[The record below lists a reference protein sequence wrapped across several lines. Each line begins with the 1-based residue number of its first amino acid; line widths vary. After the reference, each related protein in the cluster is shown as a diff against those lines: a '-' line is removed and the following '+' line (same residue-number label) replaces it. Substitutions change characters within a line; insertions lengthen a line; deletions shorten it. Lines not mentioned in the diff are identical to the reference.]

1 MINLMGLAAGMAVF
15 IVIVHYVNFEMSYD
29 QFHKNKKTLYRV
41 AIDELDQEGELTGK
55 YATVSPGYG
64 PKLKNYFSDVKLYTR
79 LAHTAPFMP
88 KPVLSYREN
97 KFYEDHIYYAD
108 QAFLQMFSFPLVS
121 GDLQTALKE
130 PKSIVISESSAKR
143 YFGEEDPMGKILN
156 LQMGAR
162 GAVDLKITGIMSD
175 FPVNSHLQIDMLI
188 SFNTLPADWH
198 LDEVL
203 DWGDFYVYLQLQ
215 NEQSIETLTDN
226 LPVFLRATTGEFAKS
241 YRLVLQHVPGIHL
254 NSNRLFEAKP
264 TSSAELIG
272 LLFIVAVL
280 VLIVAW
286 INYIN
291 LVTVKSLEYTKEVS
305 LRKMFGAS
313 KTQLYLQQLVN
324 ALSLNF
330 LAFLIAFSL
339 SQLVEPY
346 VRDITSIPIKVSLV
360 GDHVILMSIFLVVLG
375 GSILSGLYP
384 ALVLSQQNLHHV
396 VKGSFLNST
405 NGKFTKKLL
414 VTFQFMVS
422 VILIAITLTVYKQM
436 KYMQDK
442 DLGMSIDQTLIIKG
456 SGKKGAV
463 HFDKW
468 EYFANKAV
476 SHDPIK
482 SVAVSTN
489 IPGHNSGWGRNL
501 YRIDKPEQKEI
512 PTKIIATGPDFFSL
526 YEMGFIA
533 GDNFPLASNS
543 WNNSAILNEEAIKLL
558 GYDSPEEAVGRM
570 VAWDENNDQFV
581 FNIIGVI
588 RNFNQQSPKKPHMPI
603 IFPMKKFLDPPWAGD
618 YYSVKFK
625 ENKVGE
631 AIEIIKDVWR
641 EVYADSPFDYFF
653 LDAFFERQYKADRQF
668 GKVFTIFTVL
678 AIMVAYLGLLGL
690 VGYTVAQKTK
700 EIGIRRVLG
709 ATQFNILKLLSHEYI
724 WLVGIALALA
734 GPIAY
739 YGANEWLQS
748 FAYRISLG
756 WWFYALPVLATF
768 LMLAFTLSLQ
778 LIKTAKTNPV
788 HALRNE

>member
-1 MINLMGLAAGMAVF
+1 MINLIGLAAGMAVF
-15 IVIVHYVNFEMSYD
+15 IIIVHYVNFEMSYD

-41 AIDELDQEGELTGK
+41 AIDDRDQEGKLTGK

-64 PKLKNYFSDVKLYTR
+64 PKIKNYFSEVKQYSR
-79 LAHTAPFMP
+79 LVHTAPFMP
-88 KPVLSYREN
+88 KPVLSYRQH

-121 GDLQTALKE
+121 GDLQTVLKE
-130 PKSIVISESSAKR
+130 PKSIVISKSSAKK
-143 YFGEEDPMGKILN
+143 YFGEEDPIGKMLN

-162 GAVDLKITGIMSD
+162 GTVNLKITGIMSD
-175 FPVNSHLQIDMLI
+175 FPRNSHLHVDMLI
-188 SFNTLPADWH
+188 SFNTLPANWH

-215 NEQSIETLTDN
+215 NEQSIKTLTAN
-226 LPVFLRATTGEFAKS
+226 LPLFLRATIGEFAKS
-241 YRLVLQHVPGIHL
+241 YRLVLQDVPGIHL
-254 NSNRLFEAKP
+254 NSDRLFEAKP
-264 TSSAELIG
+264 TSSAELIR
-272 LLFIVAVL
+272 LLLIVAIL
-280 VLIVAW
+280 VLTIAW

-291 LVTVKSLEYTKEVS
+291 LATVKSLEYTKEVS

-313 KTQLYLQQLVN
+313 KTQLYLQQLIN
-324 ALSLNF
+324 ALSLN
-330 LAFLIAFSL
+330 LMAFLIAFSL
-339 SQLVEPY
+339 SQLAEPY
-346 VRDITSIPIKVSLV
+346 VHHITSIPLKVSLV
-360 GDHVILMSIFLVVLG
+360 GDGFILISIFLVVLG

-384 ALVLSQQNLHHV
+384 ALVLSRQNLHHV
-396 VKGSFLNST
+396 VKGSSLNSS
-405 NGKFTKKLL
+405 NGKFAKKLL

-422 VILIAITLTVYKQM
+422 VILIAITLTVYMQM

-456 SGKKGAV
+456 SGKKGAA

-476 SHDPIK
+476 SYGPIR

-501 YRIDKPEQKEI
+501 YPVDMPEQKEV
-512 PTKIIATGPDFFSL
+512 PVKIIATGPDFFSL
-526 YEMGFIA
+526 YEMEFIA
-533 GDNFPLASNS
+533 GNNFSLAPNT
-543 WNNSAILNEEAIKLL
+543 WNKTAILNEEAIKLL
-558 GYDSPEEAVGRM
+558 GYDSPEEAIGRV
-570 VAWDENNDQFV
+570 VAWDENNDQFA

-603 IFPMKKFLDPPWAGD
+603 IFPMKKFLDPPWAGE
-618 YYSVKFK
+618 YYSVKFG
-625 ENKVGE
+625 ENEVGE

-641 EVYADSPFDYFF
+641 EAFADSPFDYFF
-653 LDAFFERQYKADRQF
+653 LDAFFERQYNADKQF
-668 GKVFTIFTVL
+668 GKVFTIFTAL

-690 VGYTVAQKTK
+690 VGYTVARKTK

-709 ATQFNILKLLSHEYI
+709 ATQFNILKLLSREYI
-724 WLVGIALALA
+724 WLVAIALALA

-739 YGANEWLQS
+739 YAANEWLQS
-748 FAYRISLG
+748 FASRINLG
-756 WWFYALPVLATF
+756 WWFYALPVLVTF

-788 HALRNE
+788 HALRDE